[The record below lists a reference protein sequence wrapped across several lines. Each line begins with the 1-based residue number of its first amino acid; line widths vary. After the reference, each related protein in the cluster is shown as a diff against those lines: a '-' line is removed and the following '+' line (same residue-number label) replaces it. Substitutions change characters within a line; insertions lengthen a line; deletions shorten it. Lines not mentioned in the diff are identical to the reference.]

1 MANTFTEKVQ
11 RFMPILDEI
20 YKREAVTSI
29 LEDASAM
36 WVGTNKIRL
45 PKISLDG
52 AADYDRNNGYVRGN
66 ITVDYGEY
74 TLEFDRGRSFQIDWV
89 DNDETGF
96 DAFRV
101 AAQEYVRTKEVPEF
115 DATRIAKVA
124 SLAGQVVE
132 KDFGNITEFL
142 KEFDDARIALTNA
155 EVPAE
160 GRIAMVSP
168 EFLAGIRQELQSQGR
183 YELQNNAEMFNRNV
197 VMLDGVPLVEVPSAR
212 LWDTI
217 SLLDG
222 ETSGEEAGGF
232 APVPTT
238 SKAIHLIYADRAAM
252 KAYMKRYASKVFTPE
267 TNIFADAFLIQY
279 RNHHDVVVQD
289 NKVNGI
295 YVLKN
300 ETELPST

>member
-1 MANTFTEKVQ
+1 MANTFNEKVQ

-20 YKREAVTSI
+20 YKRNAVTSI
-29 LEDASAM
+29 LEDSSTL
-36 WVGTNKIRL
+36 WVGTNKIKL

-52 AADYDRNNGYVRGN
+52 AGDYDRDNGYVRGN

-115 DATRIAKVA
+115 DATRIAKIA
-124 SLAGQVVE
+124 SLAGEELE
-132 KDFGNITEFL
+132 KDFGSITSFL
-142 KEFDDARIALTNA
+142 AEFDEARITLTNN

-160 GRIAMVSP
+160 GRVAFVSP
-168 EFLAGIRQELQSQGR
+168 EFLAGLRQELQGEGR
-183 YELQNNAEMFNRNV
+183 YDLQTNTELFNRNV
-197 VMLDGVPLVEVPSAR
+197 AVLDGVPLVEVPSAR
-212 LWDTI
+212 LWDTVQ
-217 SLLDG
+217 LFDG
-222 ETSGEEAGGF
+222 TTGGEEAGGF
-232 APVPTT
+232 APVTST
-238 SKAIHLIYADRAAM
+238 SKKIHLIYADRAAM

-279 RNHHDVVVQD
+279 RNHHDVIVQD
-289 NKVNGI
+289 NKTAGI

-300 ETELPST
+300 ETALA